1 MQLGIWFNNY
11 DKEQSTVL
19 FDIRDTGEK
28 IWKQNQ
34 DILCDPNACTMG
46 FWIND
51 NILIGHPDEV
61 KADYIISKHKLDYRI
76 AKEQGGIYI
85 YETNNHYSG
94 L

>member
-11 DKEQSTVL
+11 DKKQSTVL

-34 DILCDPNACTMG
+34 EVLCDPNACIMG

-51 NILIGHPDEV
+51 KILIGHPDEV
-61 KADYIISKHKLDYRI
+61 KADYIISKHELNYPI
-76 AKEQGGIYI
+76 IKEQGGIYI
-85 YETNNHYSG
+85 YESNNHNSG
-94 L
+94 I